1 MKKECCLCRR
11 SIVLLCKKN
20 ADGYICNKC
29 QKYIPSKINLKY
41 ADTEYL
47 KSLYEENKKR
57 SKTFSCTASY
67 GSLFIDGKNNMFC
80 ISNRQANRLP
90 LCFGDIYY
98 VSELSCVGLYCTNAR
113 FVNNRVLCDIKFSF
127 TTENTSSE
135 TTIARGQKCSFKIQ
149 GDKVAWNEP
158 PVFCVFREMF
168 KQMIDNEYFGLN
180 KKLQSIQKMK
190 YEITHT
196 ENNYDWAKGI
206 MFFDTED
213 EPSSAELKKHRNTLV
228 KAFHPDLNDALHEEE
243 NAQITARINKAYEIL
258 NDGNK

>member
-29 QKYIPSKINLKY
+29 KKYIPSKINLKY

-47 KSLYEENKKR
+47 KSIYEENKKR

-135 TTIARGQKCSFKIQ
+135 TTIARGQNVLLKFKVTKLLGMSRPFFVFSGRCS
-149 GDKVAWNEP
+149 
-158 PVFCVFREMF
+158 
-168 KQMIDNEYFGLN
+168 N
-180 KKLQSIQKMK
+180 K
-190 YEITHT
+190 
-196 ENNYDWAKGI
+196 
-206 MFFDTED
+206 
-213 EPSSAELKKHRNTLV
+213 
-228 KAFHPDLNDALHEEE
+228 
-243 NAQITARINKAYEIL
+243 
-258 NDGNK
+258 